1 MLSYLENCFGE
12 LVFFKTKIEV
22 EIFESESIDEARE
35 MPRSWKLMKPGK
47 CREVGNW
54 WSEGKKLEIHEYQH
68 NNSKKI
74 SKKVEYKWTELRA
87 MKNSG
92 KGRKVGNSWIII
104 IIGRT
109 S

>member
-1 MLSYLENCFGE
+1 MLSNLENILE
-12 LVFFKTKIEV
+12 NLFFLKTKIEV

-54 WSEGKKLEIHEYQH
+54 WSEGNAEKLEIHEYQR

-74 SKKVEYKWTELRA
+74 SKKFEYKWTELRTI
-87 MKNSG
+87 KNSG
-92 KGRKVGNSWIII
+92 KCRKVGNSWISIKN
-104 IIGRT
+104 
-109 S
+109 